1 MGALAAWQ
9 VWGPGLERATGYTN
23 AIQWGNLALLLACL
37 AAVPLALYWRQHRWP
52 WRAGMALAVALGFAA
67 SLLSQS
73 RGGWLAVAAVFPLWL
88 WLAWRLRPQRF
99 GRVLAALALALAALV
114 LVLSFTPRFKDRVGL
129 AATEISG
136 YVHEGQENTSLGL
149 RLAQYQ
155 LVARMI
161 PQKPWLGWGTGAY
174 HGEFCR
180 IATTPEWC
188 AAGSFH
194 PHNQFLFFMIEH
206 GLPGLVAFAGVF
218 VSALWQARGMERL
231 DRAVAIAF
239 VGVAGVGSL
248 THSGIWLAN
257 EGLAYCFGLVL
268 VLTAPR
274 LPSPQSTDA
283 ARG

>member
-1 MGALAAWQ
+1 MGQAPATTTPI
-9 VWGPGLERATGYTN
+9 GPRLYFLHYGLE
-23 AIQWGNLALLLACL
+23 L
-37 AAVPLALYWRQHRWP
+37 
-52 WRAGMALAVALGFAA
+52 F
-67 SLLSQS
+67 S
-73 RGGWLAVAAVFPLWL
+73 
-88 WLAWRLRPQRF
+88 
-99 GRVLAALALALAALV
+99 
-114 LVLSFTPRFKDRVGL
+114 
-129 AATEISG
+129 
-136 YVHEGQENTSLGL
+136 
-149 RLAQYQ
+149 
-155 LVARMI
+155 
-161 PQKPWLGWGTGAY
+161 QKPWLGWGTGAY

-218 VSALWQARGMERL
+218 VAALWQARRMERL

-274 LPSPQSTDA
+274 LQSPQSTGA